1 LQIEEIDNWKEKVWD
16 IWIRHIIQLTYP
28 DKSHKKVC
36 LHIYLEQ
43 KYNEQPTKSWSDFAN
58 EFNKKGYIVKIK
70 VWEKNGKCTNSEGTV
85 EFIHIGYDRHGKMRH
100 LASSL
105 KFDRKVI
112 IDKLSSDFVHLF
124 TQNIKPTLPFELTE
138 ALLINVAVADDR
150 LAEKS
155 DETIQIET
163 DPRELWRWGLD
174 SIVYFVSHLKYN
186 DKEILPVHPNVKDGL
201 LYKKNNEREKYIF
214 DLNESQLYKSNNSS
228 SKQMLHMLIIHQGL
242 IDELNLSKEDQENLL
257 LNIQEKVPFLIV
269 DSGRGIP
276 PTLSDKVKFLP
287 YSLLEQ
293 YLIPRISKYCLINTC
308 MALTRRKEK

>member
-1 LQIEEIDNWKEKVWD
+1 LQIDTKKINDWKEKVWN
-16 IWIRHIIQLTYP
+16 IWIKHIIQLTCSN
-28 DKSHKKVC
+28 KSGGKVC

-43 KYNEQPTKSWSDFAN
+43 GCNEEPTQSWSNFAN
-58 EFNKKGYIVKIK
+58 EFNSKKDYSIKIK

-85 EFIHIGYDRHGKMRH
+85 EFIHIGYDRHGKIRQ
-100 LASSL
+100 LAPSL
-105 KFDRKVI
+105 EFDRKVI

-155 DETIQIET
+155 DEKIKIISEQ
-163 DPRELWRWGLD
+163 ELWLWGVD
-174 SIVYFVSHLKYN
+174 SKVHFVSHLKYN
-186 DKEILPVHPNVKDGL
+186 RNEIPVHPKVKEGL
-201 LYKKNNEREKYIF
+201 SAGSMREKCIF
-214 DLNESQLYKSNNSS
+214 NLDDSKLESQPSTGPI
-228 SKQMLHMLIIHQGL
+228 QMLIIHQGL
-242 IDELNLSKEDQENLL
+242 IDELNLSKEDQEELL
-257 LNIQEKVPFLIV
+257 LNIQKNVPFLIV

-276 PTLSDKVKFLP
+276 PTLSEKVKFLP

-308 MALTRRKEK
+308 MSLTRRKEK